1 MIAPPRGGKDEGMA
15 QANFPSAASRVS
27 SQEEKVRELQ
37 RGLYTA
43 AKRSG
48 KRRFHALYD
57 RLYQPV
63 VLKEAW
69 RRVKANRGAA
79 GIDGVTLEAI
89 ERLGVETFLDE
100 LRGRL
105 QSGTYR
111 PMPVRRKYIPKPG
124 GRQRPL
130 GIPTMRDRIVQ
141 AAAKIVLEPVFEADF
156 RECSFGFRPKRSATQ
171 ALERLRLLAPKGYEW
186 AVEIDIEK
194 YFDTIDH
201 DRLMKRV
208 ERRVS
213 DRRMLK
219 LIRKWL
225 KAGVLEAGEVRQT
238 LVGTP
243 QGGVISPL
251 LANIYLHEMDRVW
264 EAKCRQIGALVRYAD
279 DAVVVCRSQ
288 ALAEEAYRRVQKVM
302 DWLGL
307 KLHPEKTRIVHL
319 RRQGID
325 FLGCHLRMGAS
336 RRYKGRWYLYRWPSP
351 GAMKGVRERVRE
363 ITSVRYVG
371 RVQWE
376 GALKRLSL
384 LLRGWGEYFRT
395 GNATR
400 RFCAVDSYV
409 RRRLVILEHR
419 RRGWNQG
426 RARDRFNYAWYAQLP
441 LYRLPG
447 TIRYPRDANA
457 A

>member
-1 MIAPPRGGKDEGMA
+1 MITPLRGGKDEGMA
-15 QANFPSAASRVS
+15 RANFPSASCRVS
-27 SQEEKVRELQ
+27 STEEKVRELQ

-48 KRRFHALYD
+48 KRKFHVMYD
-57 RLYQPV
+57 RLYQPA

-89 ERLGVETFLDE
+89 ECLGVETFLAE
-100 LRGRL
+100 IQGCLQRGE
-105 QSGTYR
+105 YR
-111 PMPVRRKYIPKPG
+111 SPPVRRKYIPKLD

-130 GIPTMRDRIVQ
+130 GIPTVRDRVVQ
-141 AAAKIVLEPVFEADF
+141 AAAKLVLEPIFEADF

-186 AVEIDIEK
+186 ALEIDIER

-201 DRLMKRV
+201 PRLMKRV

-251 LANIYLHEMDRVW
+251 LANVYLHELDRVW
-264 EAKCRQIGALVRYAD
+264 EARCRQVGTLVRYAD
-279 DAVVVCRSQ
+279 DAVIVCRSQ
-288 ALAEEAYRRVQKVM
+288 AAAEEALRRVQRVM

-307 KLHPEKTRIVHL
+307 RLHPEKTRIVHL

-336 RRYKGRWYLYRWPSP
+336 RRYKGRWYLYRWPSQ
-351 GAMKGVRERVRE
+351 GAMKAMRERIRQ
-363 ITSVRYVG
+363 ITCVRYVG
-371 RVQWE
+371 RARWE

-384 LLRGWGEYFRT
+384 LLRGWGGYFRT

-400 RFCAVDSYV
+400 CFCQIDGYV

-419 RRGWNQG
+419 RRGWNQ
-426 RARDRFNYAWYAQLP
+426 RKYRWKFNYAWYAQLP

-447 TIRYPRDANA
+447 TIRYPRYAHA